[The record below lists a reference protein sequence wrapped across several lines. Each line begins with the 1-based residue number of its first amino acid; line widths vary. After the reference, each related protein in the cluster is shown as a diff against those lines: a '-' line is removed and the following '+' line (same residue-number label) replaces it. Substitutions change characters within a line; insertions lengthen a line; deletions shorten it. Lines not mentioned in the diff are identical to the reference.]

1 MLTLPS
7 SAPIGPLPPR
17 ASPLTV
23 VRLLPGVRS
32 TVPDLGLA
40 ATNVVIEV
48 ASGAGLDVFRGWQ
61 QLARFGGT
69 LLSITTLLIL
79 VGLITSRGR
88 TRAGVGLFGLGGL
101 APIVS
106 PALSGSYSGC
116 YSVPMGGPLVAAAA
130 IALREAYTRIAPKA
144 STMGHHAPH

>member
-1 MLTLPS
+1 M
-7 SAPIGPLPPR
+7 
-17 ASPLTV
+17 
-23 VRLLPGVRS
+23 
-32 TVPDLGLA
+32 
-40 ATNVVIEV
+40 

-61 QLARFGGT
+61 ELARFGGT

-106 PALSGSYSGC
+106 PALSGSYSGR
-116 YSVPMGGPLVAAAA
+116 YSVPMAGPLVAAAA